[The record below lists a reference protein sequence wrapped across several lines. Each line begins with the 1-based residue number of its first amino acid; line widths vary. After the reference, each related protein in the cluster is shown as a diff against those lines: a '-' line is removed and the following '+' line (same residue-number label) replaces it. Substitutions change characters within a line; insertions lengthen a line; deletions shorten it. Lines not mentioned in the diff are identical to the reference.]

1 MMTRGQNNSY
11 LNVGQERRSLSFG
24 PGKTTLPS
32 FPNIWAR
39 RKDFFFFSECSS
51 EKQTHISC
59 SSFFEGKW
67 RQIWTSMSCDQQI
80 RFYYFCH
87 SSQAQLQFLPSS
99 SLSRPRERCADAVLD
114 WLGTFWMVVSLESLV
129 HCCLLESLGSQRQA
143 SLLENK
149 SKWDFFSLYGGGG
162 GGVFNFLAA

>member
-1 MMTRGQNNSY
+1 MDIFKWWQEDRIIVISMWVKKDVLCLSAPERLLSLPSQIF
-11 LNVGQERRSLSFG
+11 GQEGR
-24 PGKTTLPS
+24 
-32 FPNIWAR
+32 I
-39 RKDFFFFSECSS
+39 FFSECSS
-51 EKQTHISC
+51 EKQTRISC

-67 RQIWTSMSCDQQI
+67 RQIWMRMSCDQQI

-99 SLSRPRERCADAVLD
+99 SLSRPGEWCADAVLD

-149 SKWDFFSLYGGGG
+149 SKWDFF
-162 GGVFNFLAA
+162 